1 MAPKRNNNNKN
12 GDGHKKNGENGDEK
26 HRVSKPHSRKKVK
39 GKSSLIGA
47 QGTCASES
55 TDRDSNSS
63 GGSEKTGVVYYTAF
77 SRYRNAFPYLDENGV
92 LRPPKSPILEF
103 SSSSGTAG
111 QSEQLANTASPTD
124 PLQERRAQAQ
134 QGQAQAPQEAL
145 SQESQSLHMA
155 APAVS
160 SHTSSEEQHQHQH
173 QHQHEHQHEHQQQ
186 HQHEHQHEHQHQHQH
201 QHQHEH
207 QHEHQQQHQHEHQ
220 QQHQH
225 RHQQHQQRGLPRSS
239 SGTASTTDPRT
250 RHSNYRQYH
259 KQQSGSSW
267 PIRATDSASTAEPSS
282 DHAGQQEQQQH
293 DSPRPFSG
301 TASTTGPHAL
311 HTRHQQHPEEVHFG
325 RNTSVAGSS
334 QPSSQQQPRPGFSA
348 GGYQQPSDSQ
358 QPAGSRQRTGNQEPL
373 GRTFVSENEQPTSRQ
388 QNPALQHRQYPD
400 YHQPQQSSGA
410 INAAERHGHHITTI
424 QQLHRTLWTPDVA
437 SHTVSIHHGHP
448 SHNQETQTPPQSAH
462 LASDG
467 HYQAP
472 HSGSY
477 VSRAPPLSPGGSQ
490 ASGAGHFPPG
500 GHHQVIHTTSYVSR
514 PPPLFSSG
522 HHQPSTL
529 QASGAGPLPHGSYHQ
544 ATANDAQQQQV
555 QTVST
560 VSASFCA
567 HPPTQQHEQQHPRL
581 QDEQL
586 QLPTP
591 APLAG
596 SGDDQNTQPQH
607 NQRPSAQNAREPT
620 PTSTLF
626 PSLTDIYPPQPSVGV
641 QTGSPHSYVY
651 HQVRLQS
658 MFAPSQEESQR
669 QGGHRD
675 PRRRTG
681 QGPNQ
686 SLNHGPSQNPRQN

>member
-1 MAPKRNNNNKN
+1 MAPKRTGNNKN

-26 HRVSKPHSRKKVK
+26 HRVSKPHSRKKDK

-55 TDRDSNSS
+55 TDRGANSS

-111 QSEQLANTASPTD
+111 QSAQPANTASPTD

-145 SQESQSLHMA
+145 SQESQPLHMA
-155 APAVS
+155 TPAVS

-173 QHQHEHQHEHQQQ
+173 QHQHQQQQQQQQQQQ
-186 HQHEHQHEHQHQHQH
+186 HES
-201 QHQHEH
+201 
-207 QHEHQQQHQHEHQ
+207 
-220 QQHQH
+220 
-225 RHQQHQQRGLPRSS
+225 PRPSS
-239 SGTASTTDPRT
+239 ETASTTGPRT
-250 RHSNYRQYH
+250 RHSSYRGYQQQ
-259 KQQSGSSW
+259 QQSGSSW

-282 DHAGQQEQQQH
+282 GHAGQQEQPQH
-293 DSPRPFSG
+293 ESPRPSSG

-311 HTRHQQHPEEVHFG
+311 HTRHQQHHEEVHF
-325 RNTSVAGSS
+325 RRDTSVAGSS
-334 QPSSQQQPRPGFSA
+334 QHSSQQQPRPGFSA
-348 GGYQQPSDSQ
+348 GGY
-358 QPAGSRQRTGNQEPL
+358 RQRTGNQEPL
-373 GRTFVSENEQPTSRQ
+373 GRTFVSENEQSTSRQ
-388 QNPALQHRQYPD
+388 QNPALQHRQYPN
-400 YHQPQQSSGA
+400 YHQQQQSSGA
-410 INAAERHGHHITTI
+410 NNAAERYGHHITNLQEL
-424 QQLHRTLWTPDVA
+424 QQRLWTPDVA

-448 SHNQETQTPPQSAH
+448 SHYEETQNPPQSAH
-462 LASDG
+462 FTSDG

-477 VSRAPPLSPGGSQ
+477 VSRAPPLSPDGSQ

-522 HHQPSTL
+522 HHQQST
-529 QASGAGPLPHGSYHQ
+529 SGAGPLPHGSYHQ

-560 VSASFCA
+560 VSASCCA
-567 HPPTQQHEQQHPRL
+567 HSSTQQHEQQHPRL
-581 QDEQL
+581 QDQQL
-586 QLPTP
+586 QPPTP
-591 APLAG
+591 APLSG
-596 SGDDQNTQPQH
+596 SGNDQNTQPQH
-607 NQRPSAQNAREPT
+607 NQRPSVQNTSEVT
-620 PTSTLF
+620 TTSTLF

-658 MFAPSQEESQR
+658 MFAPPQEESQR

-686 SLNHGPSQNPRQN
+686 SLNHGSSQNPRQN